1 MAVKHCVGKVRGD
14 NRAGRRSRHREE
26 LELSAALSS
35 LSKGKRVRVIQTIA
49 EREGEL
55 TGQIEGVVES
65 VESRA
70 TGSWFAHGKHDKLWL
85 RRVLLRK
92 DDGEQIL
99 VNVDPRTRI
108 TVLN

>member
-1 MAVKHCVGKVRGD
+1 MSV
-14 NRAGRRSRHREE
+14 
-26 LELSAALSS
+26 ALSS
-35 LSKGKRVRVIQTIA
+35 LARGKRVRVTQSIA
-49 EREGEL
+49 EREGVL

-70 TGSWFAHGKHDKLWL
+70 TGSWFAHGKDDKLWL
-85 RRVLLRK
+85 RRLLLRK

-99 VNVDPRTRI
+99 INVDPRTEI